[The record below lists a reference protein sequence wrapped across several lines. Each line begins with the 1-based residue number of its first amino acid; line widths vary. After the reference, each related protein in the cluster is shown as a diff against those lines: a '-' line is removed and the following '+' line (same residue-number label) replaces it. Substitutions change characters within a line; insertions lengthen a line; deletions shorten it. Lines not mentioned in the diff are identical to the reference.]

1 MVWLSPRNPIIH
13 LAPIFLGALCLS
25 IYFVTGVD
33 KGELNYPAMAW
44 PVFQCVAGV
53 VFIMFFLR
61 WRMIREASAM
71 AEPDFRRL
79 VALNYCALGATNL
92 FCAVLGMQSNP
103 YSLGGTREVV
113 LPQVFFLGTL
123 MHGIV
128 SFGITITMPRRSD

>member
-1 MVWLSPRNPIIH
+1 MVWLSLRNPVIH
-13 LAPIFLGALCLS
+13 LAPIFLGPLCLS
-25 IYFVTGVD
+25 IYFITGMEKD
-33 KGELNYPAMAW
+33 EPNHLAMAW

-71 AEPDFRRL
+71 AESDFRRL
-79 VALNYCALGATNL
+79 VSLNYCVLGATNL

-123 MHGIV
+123 IHGIV
-128 SFGITITMPRRSD
+128 SFAITIAMPRRSD